1 MAQSGCT
8 FTISTSATEW
18 QFDGAAK
25 GVKPGDRICF
35 KGGTRTGIALI
46 NIHGTAA
53 QPVIISNESTSS
65 VIISAPSSYGN
76 AIEVDNVTY
85 VKFTGSNN
93 PSVKYGIEITG
104 GQMGIN
110 FQQLSSDFE
119 VDHLY
124 VHNTGCVGIVAKTD
138 PTCDASTWK
147 GNFVMKNTSFHDNL
161 ISNTGCEGF
170 YIGNSH
176 YDSGVGKTCNGTNL
190 TIMEHDVVNVKVYNN
205 TLQSIGNDGIQIGAA
220 VSGCEVHHNTVTN
233 YGALNNY
240 GHTNGFQAGGGT
252 TQAKVYDNII
262 DTGNGY
268 CFWDSG
274 GGGIYTNNIARNG
287 LLGGFSLID
296 YAGNYAPTGFMVM
309 NNTIVNCPQFDI
321 IMYSEGPPTSRIANN
336 IFVTNQASGYTFIK
350 YNSSTAQAR
359 TVEANNLKTTD
370 INSVKFANAA
380 AMDYH
385 LLTGS
390 PAINAGTDLTSY
402 GVTVDMDGNAR
413 TGAFDQGAFE
423 FGGAANQAP
432 LANAGSD
439 KTVTLPTASVSIT
452 GTASDADGTISTY
465 TWTQVSGTA
474 ATLTNATTA
483 TVGVSGLVAGTYVFR
498 LTVKDNAGATASDDV
513 TVTVK
518 ANSVPTV
525 SVGTTLNI
533 TTATTTITGTASD
546 TDGTIS
552 TYAWTKVSGGAATL
566 TNANTAT
573 LSLSGLV
580 TGTYVFRLTVT
591 DNGGATAYADKT
603 VVVAIPVN
611 VAPTVSVGTTLNITT
626 ATTTVTGTASDTDGT
641 IASYAW
647 TQVSG
652 GAATL
657 TNANTATLSLSGLVT
672 GTYVFRLTVTD
683 NGGATAFA
691 DKTVVVAIPAN
702 VAPTVNAGGAKDL
715 VLPTNS
721 VSLVG
726 SAADQDGTIASYT
739 WSKVSGGTCTL
750 SNAASSTASV
760 SGMAEGA
767 YVFRLTVKD
776 NAGAAASADASVSVS
791 EGAITR
797 FNFTPTAASISG
809 WISVAGAPHASV
821 ITATDPSTN
830 VTVSSVATG
839 QWNPA
844 NYGTNTSSY
853 AGGVTNGTVQP
864 AAVVQTNWFNF
875 NAAYGTTVNGVLQ
888 GDNLKLTRLNP
899 AHQYTI
905 QMGASRATGNGTS
918 DQYGTFEYRVGGV
931 VKTLNVTNNATLQ
944 VEYASLTPNASGEI
958 GISARK
964 MAGSS
969 MNFGYVGWVVVI
981 DLTQEQALTSKGLTV
996 ARTINVD
1003 TTPVAPATDTA
1014 VVDQTTTETTPSE
1027 DDFVFLD
1034 NHYPGG
1040 YDYTVVIF
1048 NSSGRRLYMGKWSPD
1063 MYTQIFTPGEM
1074 YIYHVLQDGNK
1085 IDTGKTAVVQR

>member
-1 MAQSGCT
+1 MAQSGCN

-35 KGGTRTGIALI
+35 AGGTRTGILLK
-46 NIHGTAA
+46 NIHGTAT
-53 QPVIISNESTSS
+53 QPVIISNESTSK
-65 VIISAPSSYGN
+65 VIISAPSTYGN
-76 AIEVDNVTY
+76 AVEVDNLTY

-93 PSVKYGIEITG
+93 PSVQYGIEITG
-104 GQMGIN
+104 AQMGIN

-274 GGGIYTNNIARNG
+274 GGGIYYNNIARNG

-336 IFVTNQASGYTFIK
+336 IFVTNQASGYTYIK
-350 YNSSTAQAR
+350 YNSPTAQAR
-359 TVEANNLKTTD
+359 TVDSNNLKTNN
-370 INSVKFANAA
+370 IASVKFANAA
-380 AMDYH
+380 GMDYH

-390 PAINAGTDLTSY
+390 PAINTGIDLTTY
-402 GVTVDMDGNAR
+402 GVTVDKDGKVR
-413 TGAFDQGAFE
+413 VGAYDQGAFE
-423 FGGAANQAP
+423 FGGASNQVP

-439 KTVTLPTASVSIT
+439 KAVTLPTTSTTLT
-452 GTASDADGTISTY
+452 GTASDPDGSISSY
-465 TWTQVSGTA
+465 AWTKVSGGA
-474 ATLTNATTA
+474 ATLTNASTA
-483 TVGVSGLVAGTYVFR
+483 TVSLSGLVAGIYVFR
-498 LTVKDNAGATASDDV
+498 LTVTDNAGATATDDV
-513 TVTVK
+513 IVTVN
-518 ANSVPTV
+518 ANKLPTV
-525 SVGTTLNI
+525 SVGVTLNI

-546 TDGTIS
+546 TDGTIA

-603 VVVAIPVN
+603 VVAVITGTN
-611 VAPTVSVGTTLNITT
+611 TAPTVS
-626 ATTTVTGTASDTDGT
+626 
-641 IASYAW
+641 
-647 TQVSG
+647 
-652 GAATL
+652 
-657 TNANTATLSLSGLVT
+657 
-672 GTYVFRLTVTD
+672 
-683 NGGATAFA
+683 
-691 DKTVVVAIPAN
+691 
-702 VAPTVNAGGAKDL
+702 AGGAKNL
-715 VLPTNS
+715 VLPANS

-726 SAADQDGTIASYT
+726 SASDNDGTIASYT

-760 SGMAEGA
+760 SAMAEGS

-821 ITATDPSTN
+821 LTATDPSTN
-830 VTVSSVATG
+830 ITVSSVSTG

-844 NYGTNTSSY
+844 NYGTPTSSY

-864 AAVVQTNWFNF
+864 ATVVQTNWFNY

-905 QMGASRATGNGTS
+905 QMGASRAAGNGTS

-944 VEYASLTPNASGEI
+944 VEYATLTPNASGEI

-964 MAGSS
+964 MAGSA
-969 MNFGYVGWVVVI
+969 MNFGYIGWIVVT
-981 DLTQEQALTSKGLTV
+981 DLTQEQSLTSKGIAV
-996 ARTINVD
+996 ARTIDVD
-1003 TTPVAPATDTA
+1003 LATDSAA
-1014 VVDQTTTETTPSE
+1014 VDSTTTATTPSE

-1034 NHYPGG
+1034 NRYPGG
-1040 YDYTVVIF
+1040 YAYTVVIF
-1048 NSSGRRLYMGKWSPD
+1048 NGSGRRIFQGEWKPE
-1063 MYTQIFTPGEM
+1063 MYTQILTPGEL
-1074 YIYHVLQDGNK
+1074 YIYHIFQDGKK
-1085 IDTGKTAVVQR
+1085 IDTGKTAIVQ

>member
-1 MAQSGCT
+1 MRRRILGLLGAVLLFPMAVMAQSGCT

-35 KGGTRTGIALI
+35 KGGTRTGIALV

-274 GGGIYTNNIARNG
+274 GGGIYYNNIARNG

-350 YNSSTAQAR
+350 YNSPTAQAR

-370 INSVKFANAA
+370 INSVKFTNAA

-402 GVTVDMDGNAR
+402 GVTVDMDGKAR
-413 TGAFDQGAFE
+413 VGAYDQGAFE
-423 FGGAANQAP
+423 FGGATNQAP

-439 KTVTLPTASVSIT
+439 KTVTLPTASVAIT
-452 GTASDADGTISTY
+452 GTASDPDGTISTY

-474 ATLTNATTA
+474 STLTNAATA
-483 TVGVSGLVAGTYVFR
+483 TVTASGLVAGTYVFR

-546 TDGTIS
+546 TDGTI
-552 TYAWTKVSGGAATL
+552 AT
-566 TNANTAT
+566 
-573 LSLSGLV
+573 
-580 TGTYVFRLTVT
+580 
-591 DNGGATAYADKT
+591 
-603 VVVAIPVN
+603 
-611 VAPTVSVGTTLNITT
+611 
-626 ATTTVTGTASDTDGT
+626 
-641 IASYAW
+641 YAW

-683 NGGATAFA
+683 NGGATASA
-691 DKTVVVAIPAN
+691 DKTVIVAIAAN

-721 VSLVG
+721 VALVG
-726 SAADQDGTIASYT
+726 SASDPDGTITSYT
-739 WSKVSGGTCTL
+739 WAKVSGGTCTL

-760 SGMAEGA
+760 SGMGEGS

-853 AGGVTNGTVQP
+853 AGGVANGTVQP

-964 MAGSS
+964 MAGSA

-981 DLTQEQALTSKGLTV
+981 DLTQEQALTSKGLSV

-1014 VVDQTTTETTPSE
+1014 VVDPTTTETTPSE

-1040 YDYTVVIF
+1040 HDYTVVIF
-1048 NSSGRRLYMGKWSPD
+1048 NSSGRRLYMGKWSPE